1 MVKDKKVLN
10 AKMRE
15 ILRILHKQ
23 GNEMTANEVAN
34 ETGFSYKTVTKYLE
48 SLAKLG
54 IITRRIEHENKNKT
68 NKNKTIN

>member
-1 MVKDKKVLN
+1 MVKQRKVLN

-23 GNEMTANEVAN
+23 GNMMTANEVAK

-48 SLAKLG
+48 ELAKLD
-54 IITRRIEHENKNKT
+54 IITRRVEHGRKRKT
-68 NKNKTIN
+68 